1 MPSAYAKGLSPVFGG
16 LADLEWKYRE
26 QLLAGDE
33 PSLRRMQGLRN
44 NIDVTKWEI
53 NQTVGR
59 YIRSHE
65 AVPNFLWIWL
75 DVLGL

>member
-1 MPSAYAKGLSPVFGG
+1 MFGG
-16 LADLEWKYRE
+16 LADLEWEYRE
-26 QLLAGDE
+26 QFIAGDE
-33 PSLRRMQGLRN
+33 PSPRRMQGLRN

-53 NQTVGR
+53 NLAAVRYR

-65 AVPNFLWIWL
+65 AVPNFLWVWL

>member
-1 MPSAYAKGLSPVFGG
+1 
-16 LADLEWKYRE
+16 
-26 QLLAGDE
+26 
-33 PSLRRMQGLRN
+33 MQGLRN

-53 NQTVGR
+53 NLAAVRYR

-65 AVPNFLWIWL
+65 AVPNFLWDWL